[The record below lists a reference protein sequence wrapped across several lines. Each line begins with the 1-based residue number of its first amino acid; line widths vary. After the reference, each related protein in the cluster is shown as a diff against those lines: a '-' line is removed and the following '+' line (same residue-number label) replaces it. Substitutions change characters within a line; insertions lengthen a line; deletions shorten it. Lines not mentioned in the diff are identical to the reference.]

1 MRSRRRKPRE
11 TKRRA
16 RPTPAATAF
25 ERACQRRPS
34 LLPDSPTVPAF
45 IRWMRSLG
53 HGGEHL
59 QEDLYVEFSEVL
71 ELMGGAPLPL
81 RKFGRALA
89 NAGYTPY
96 QVDRERDG
104 RRWRPMAVNL
114 SGVNPEL
121 AAIASNVSR
130 IRSPAKAANR
140 VTSTAKRVPKALAA

>member
-1 MRSRRRKPRE
+1 MKPERREPQDDDSGE
-11 TKRRA
+11 
-16 RPTPAATAF
+16 RPTTAATAF
-25 ERACQRRPS
+25 ERACQRRPD
-34 LLPDSPTVPAF
+34 LLPQSPTVAAY

-59 QEDLYVEFSEVL
+59 QADLYVEFSELL
-71 ELMGGAPLPL
+71 ELMGERPMSL
-81 RKFGRALA
+81 RKFGRALS

-104 RRWRPMAVNL
+104 ERWRPMAVNL
-114 SGVNPEL
+114 SGVKPVM